1 MLDSI
6 SDKDFLEDSESNE
19 EFDKKFEDSI
29 QAHRESSRP
38 SSSSSRPKT
47 ASRYRDDCESRTN
60 LIAANN
66 FQIYLRLSKFISYKK
81 ISRLELSLK
90 LGDYFTAEKLRE
102 VFLNLGFELT
112 EGELNFIFRD
122 SGVSKVGLLRLSE
135 FCSKVI
141 EEEMQEEDEEEDEN
155 ENEDLD
161 EDHLA
166 ASIKNNTFT
175 KGLLKE
181 VEDLLIKSSPKLK
194 KTKRSRKPSTKNS
207 EKNTLRSLSRSSA
220 SNRPASNPYLKLTMS
235 KNYLKETH
243 QKTLQEKLEIQTT
256 ANLYRREFEF
266 DCIQKMGE
274 ANEILQ
280 MQSSDLSYRAIRK
293 DDRSLMCH
301 IYRKEKFEE
310 EISMHNFLRK
320 WKKLKERKHKAIK
333 TPASQLTSKSI
344 STNNN
349 GKLNKVERQEEVKK
363 LLLETRELTNSLKEQ
378 VKVLEEK
385 GIVKRVVEK
394 EAMVLLNSRM

>member
-47 ASRYRDDCESRTN
+47 ASRYRDDSESRTN

-66 FQIYLRLSKFISYKK
+66 FQIYLRLSKFISFKK
-81 ISRLELSLK
+81 ISRQDLSLK
-90 LGDYFTAEKLRE
+90 LGDYFTAEILKE

-112 EGELNFIFRD
+112 EGEINFIFRD
-122 SGVSKVGLLRLSE
+122 SGVSKTGLLRLTE

-141 EEEMQEEDEEEDEN
+141 EEEMEEDEDEEEVTP
-155 ENEDLD
+155 
-161 EDHLA
+161 
-166 ASIKNNTFT
+166 SIKNNTFT
-175 KGLLKE
+175 NNLLKE
-181 VEDLLIKSSPKLK
+181 VEDLLIKTSPKLK

-207 EKNTLRSLSRSSA
+207 EKNSFRSFSRSSNSQRPP
-220 SNRPASNPYLKLTMS
+220 SNLYLKNTMS
-235 KNYLKETH
+235 KNYLKETQ
-243 QKTLQEKLEIQTT
+243 QKTQQEKLEIQNT

-280 MQSSDLSYRAIRK
+280 MQNSDLSYRAIRK

-320 WKKLKERKHKAIK
+320 WKKLKERKHKAVKI
-333 TPASQLTSKSI
+333 PASQLTSKSL
-344 STNNN
+344 STNN

-394 EAMVLLNSRM
+394 ETMILLNSRM